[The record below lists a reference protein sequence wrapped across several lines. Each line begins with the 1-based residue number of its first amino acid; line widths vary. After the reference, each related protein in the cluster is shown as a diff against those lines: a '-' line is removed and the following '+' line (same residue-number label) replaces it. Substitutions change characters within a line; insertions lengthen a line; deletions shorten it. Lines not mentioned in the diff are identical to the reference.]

1 MPTSFA
7 WGASVRPVV
16 VIGLFIV
23 PHLYYVLVIDP
34 SRCVECIF
42 SVDTVEVVFQLA
54 RGEAVDIF
62 LGKLF
67 SHTVGHCYSSSYHF
81 LHVSCFRGNTTPPQG
96 VVTVHNCPTISLCK
110 TRGPTWNFRFYTK
123 DLSLLADDN
132 AAVPYTTYIIRP
144 YIEPIYVYFTF
155 RYRL

>member
-1 MPTSFA
+1 LTYFWANSS
-7 WGASVRPVV
+7 SVGSYFCGQTGPPLARLIVNCV
-16 VIGLFIV
+16 DSVYSQCSSWKGLNVLFIF
-23 PHLYYVLVIDP
+23 YTYAQRNRSVLG
-34 SRCVECIF
+34 
-42 SVDTVEVVFQLA
+42 A
-54 RGEAVDIF
+54 
-62 LGKLF
+62 
-67 SHTVGHCYSSSYHF
+67 HTVGHCYSSSYHF